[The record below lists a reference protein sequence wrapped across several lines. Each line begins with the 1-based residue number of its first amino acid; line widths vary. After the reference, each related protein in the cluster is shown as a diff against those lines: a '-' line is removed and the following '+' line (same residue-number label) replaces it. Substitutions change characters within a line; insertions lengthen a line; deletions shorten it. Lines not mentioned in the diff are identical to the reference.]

1 MKTDPILD
9 LVDMDI
15 EDWKYYGLLGQRLSE
30 IRKSVTLPPMYV
42 ISSSVFKDLLE
53 DDRIPDGRHIPWNV
67 ELQIAKRFEDFES
80 PTARLLSSA
89 SYEYSLPPFIT
100 AGSKSDLI
108 IGIDSIYRKF
118 YEEEEART
126 RERMGVPQFDLSIV
140 VQKLFDPKTSGRMT
154 QTEKET
160 KIIAVHGLPVDLED
174 ADTYIVNEEGEL
186 TYHAESEQKK
196 KWVLG
201 DEGIQPEDI
210 KESSWDDPKMTDK
223 QVSRL
228 AKMGKAILELC
239 GEEMAIE
246 WYLVRNTFYVAS
258 LYPTKIVVV
267 ER

>member
-1 MKTDPILD
+1 MKDDQILD
-9 LVDMDI
+9 LVDLEID
-15 EDWKYYGLLGQRLSE
+15 DWKYYGLLGQRLSE
-30 IRKSVTLPPMYV
+30 IRKKVTLPPMYV
-42 ISSSVFKDLLE
+42 ISSTVFKDLLE
-53 DDRIPDGRHIPWNV
+53 NDHIPDEKHIPWNM
-67 ELQIAKRFEDFES
+67 ELEIAKRFEEFES

-89 SYEYSLPPFIT
+89 SYEYSLQPFIT

-108 IGIDSIYRKF
+108 IGIDSIYRSF
-118 YEEEEART
+118 CGDEEAKT
-126 RERMGVPQFDLSIV
+126 RERMGVPQFDLSIII
-140 VQKLFDPKTSGRMT
+140 QKLMDPKTSGRMT
-154 QTEKET
+154 QTEKDT
-160 KIIAVHGLPVDLED
+160 KIIAVHGLPIDLED

-201 DEGIQPEDI
+201 DEEIESEDI
-210 KESSWDDPKMTDK
+210 RKSSWDDPKMTDK

-228 AKMGKAILELC
+228 ANMGKTILELC
-239 GEEMAIE
+239 GEEMAVE